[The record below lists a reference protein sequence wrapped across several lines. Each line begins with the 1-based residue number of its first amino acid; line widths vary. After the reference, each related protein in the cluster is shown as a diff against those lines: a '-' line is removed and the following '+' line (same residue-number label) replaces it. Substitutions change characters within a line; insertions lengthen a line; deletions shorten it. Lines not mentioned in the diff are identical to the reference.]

1 MGLSSSSIS
10 ARIASSVLA
19 SGSAGWTVSSLISRL
34 QPLKK
39 KGAPPGVDEYLN
51 CEMEMG
57 KCNRKVIERRI
68 GKKIKWERREGQKTE
83 GKDNQMGKKEKK
95 EERE

>member
-1 MGLSSSSIS
+1 M
-10 ARIASSVLA
+10 
-19 SGSAGWTVSSLISRL
+19 
-34 QPLKK
+34 
-39 KGAPPGVDEYLN
+39 DEYLN

-83 GKDNQMGKKEKK
+83 GKDNQMGTKGKK